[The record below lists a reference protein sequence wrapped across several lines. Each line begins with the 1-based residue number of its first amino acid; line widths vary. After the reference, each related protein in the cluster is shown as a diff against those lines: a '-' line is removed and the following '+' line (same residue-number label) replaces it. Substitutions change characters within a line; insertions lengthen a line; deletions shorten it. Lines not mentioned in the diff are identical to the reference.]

1 MRHTL
6 SRIHAVLDGDIQ
18 TTRAVDALDH
28 CTHAPHGE
36 EEVACFGRGE
46 VGDSGHDAERGDQ
59 DVAGEDWFE
68 VYEGEGLGG
77 LVEDLVVVSSWYE
90 CFLSH
95 WDSGVVPGRLLERDR
110 NRSGRL

>member
-1 MRHTL
+1 M
-6 SRIHAVLDGDIQ
+6 
-18 TTRAVDALDH
+18 
-28 CTHAPHGE
+28 
-36 EEVACFGRGE
+36 
-46 VGDSGHDAERGDQ
+46 
-59 DVAGEDWFE
+59 AGEDWFE